1 MQRLRGRGGVRAFE
15 LPDAQKVLKRL
26 LDKRWIESQGAGREL
41 SFRITDEGLE
51 AKKAPIPLSR
61 K

>member
-1 MQRLRGRGGVRAFE
+1 MRAFE
-15 LPDAQKVLKRL
+15 LPDAQLVKRL
-26 LDKRWIESQGAGREL
+26 IEKQWIESQGTGREL